1 VTETANTPRTLQLLD
16 DPTTDAGGSG
26 GCGCGGCGCGT
37 AEADTATSTAPIP
50 TEEDNPMTTQT
61 YPVSGMTCGHCATA
75 VTSELM
81 SLPGVTDVHV
91 DLVAGGT
98 SAVTVISQDPLDE
111 TQVAA
116 ALDEAGDYHLV
127 QQ

>member
-1 VTETANTPRTLQLLD
+1 VTEIANTPRPLPLLD
-16 DPTTDAGGSG
+16 DPTTDSGGSG
-26 GCGCGGCGCGT
+26 GCGCGGCGCG
-37 AEADTATSTAPIP
+37 ASEADTATSTTPNPA
-50 TEEDNPMTTQT
+50 EEDDSMTTQT

-81 SLPGVTDVHV
+81 SLAGVTDVHV
-91 DLVAGGT
+91 DLVADGT